1 MTQKSRRA
9 LKRES
14 YRSLSMA
21 QRFRLG
27 ASTVLGNG
35 VLLLFSITCIYP
47 ILWLFYS
54 SLKTQA
60 EFSTNPLALP
70 ATPSFRH
77 YRTVLFETDMFRWM
91 LNTVRNTAISLTL
104 IILLSFV
111 VGYFLS
117 RFKFKGRNLMYGF
130 YMLGVLVPMHAL
142 MIPMYIQFHTL
153 GLDDQ
158 WFSLIIPY
166 VSFGLTIG
174 VFLVE
179 SALHSVP
186 IDLEEAAAI
195 DGASFHRTLFSIMM
209 PIARP
214 VLVTIGIIQFFAC
227 WNEFSF
233 ALILITSDRLKT
245 IPVGLT
251 MFKGTYQSDYPKM
264 MTGMFVAMLPAMVLY
279 FSFSGKIIQGMVAGA
294 VKG

>member
-1 MTQKSRRA
+1 MQKNQRD
-9 LKRES
+9 LKRRS
-14 YRSLSMA
+14 YQSLSA
-21 QRFRLG
+21 GQRFSLT
-27 ASTVLGNG
+27 ASSVLGNG
-35 VLLLFSITCIYP
+35 ILAIFSITCIYP
-47 ILWLFYS
+47 IIWLFYS

-70 ATPSFRH
+70 GSPSFRH
-77 YRTVLFETDMFRWM
+77 YKTVLFETDMFRWM
-91 LNTVRNTAISLTL
+91 FNTVRTTAISLVL
-104 IILLSFV
+104 IILLSFI

-142 MIPMYIQFHTL
+142 MIPMYIQFHSL
-153 GLDDQ
+153 KLDDR
-158 WFSLIIPY
+158 WFTLIIPY

-195 DGASFHRTLFSIMM
+195 DGASFHRTMFSIMM
-209 PIARP
+209 PIAKP
-214 VLVTIGIIQFFAC
+214 VLVTIGIIQFFSC

-233 ALILITSDRLKT
+233 SLILITDNSLKT

-251 MFKGTYQSDYPKM
+251 MFKGTYQSEYPKM

>member
-1 MTQKSRRA
+1 MQKDKRDIRRRSYKA
-9 LKRES
+9 LS
-14 YRSLSMA
+14 VG
-21 QRFRLG
+21 QRFRLT
-27 ASTVLGNG
+27 ASSFLGNG
-35 VLLLFSITCIYP
+35 ILIIFSITCFFP
-47 ILWLFYS
+47 IVWLFYS

-77 YRTVLFETDMFRWM
+77 YYTVLFETDMFTWM
-91 LNTVRNTAISLTL
+91 LNTIRTTAISLVL
-104 IILLSFV
+104 IILLSFI

-117 RFKFKGRNLMYGF
+117 RFRFKGRNFLYGF

-142 MIPMYIQFHTL
+142 MIPMYIQFHSL
-153 GLDDQ
+153 SLDNR

-179 SALHSVP
+179 SAMHSVP

-195 DGASFHRTLFSIMM
+195 DGASFHRTMFSIMM
-209 PIARP
+209 PIAKP
-214 VLVTIGIIQFFAC
+214 VLVTIGIIQFFSC

-233 ALILITSDRLKT
+233 ALILISDNNLKT

-251 MFKGTYQSDYPKM
+251 MFKGAYQTEYPKM
-264 MTGMFVAMLPAMVLY
+264 MTGMFVAMLPAMILY

>member
-1 MTQKSRRA
+1 MRKNRREIKRKS
-9 LKRES
+9 
-14 YRSLSMA
+14 YQSLSAA
-21 QRFRLG
+21 QRFRLK
-27 ASTVLGNG
+27 ASSVLGNG
-35 VLLLFSITCIYP
+35 ILVAYSVTCIYP
-47 ILWLFYS
+47 IIWLFYS

-70 ATPSFRH
+70 ASPSFLH
-77 YRTVLFETDMFRWM
+77 YHTVLFETEMYKWM
-91 LNTVRNTAISLTL
+91 INSLRTTAISLVL
-104 IILLSFV
+104 IILLSFI

-117 RFKFKGRNLMYGF
+117 RFSFKGRNLMYGF
-130 YMLGVLVPMHAL
+130 YMLGVLMPMHAL
-142 MIPMYIQFHTL
+142 MIPMYIQFHSL
-153 GLDDQ
+153 KLDNQ

-179 SALHSVP
+179 SAMHSVP
-186 IDLEEAAAI
+186 IELEEAAAI
-195 DGASFHRTLFSIMM
+195 DGASFHHTMFRIVM
-209 PIARP
+209 PVAKP

-233 ALILITSDRLKT
+233 ALILISDNSLKT

-251 MFKGTYQSDYPKM
+251 MFKGAYQTEYPKM

>member
-1 MTQKSRRA
+1 MGNN
-9 LKRES
+9 KREIRRKS
-14 YRSLSMA
+14 YQSMSA
-21 QRFRLG
+21 GKRFRLT
-27 ASTVLGNG
+27 AAKVMGNG
-35 VLLLFSITCIYP
+35 ILTVFSITCIYP
-47 ILWLFYS
+47 IIWLFYS

-60 EFSTNPLALP
+60 EFSQNPLALP
-70 ATPSFRH
+70 ETPSFRH
-77 YRTVLFETDMFRWM
+77 YKTVLFETDMYKWM
-91 LNTVRNTAISLTL
+91 INSLRTTAISLVL
-104 IILLSFV
+104 IILLSFI

-117 RFKFKGRNLMYGF
+117 RFKFKGRDALYGF

-153 GLDDQ
+153 GLDNGR
-158 WFSLIIPY
+158 FSLVLPY
-166 VSFGLTIG
+166 VGFGMTIG

-179 SALHSVP
+179 SAMHSIP
-186 IDLEEAAAI
+186 TELEEAAAI
-195 DGASFHRTLFSIMM
+195 DGASFHRTMFSIMM
-209 PIARP
+209 PVARP

-233 ALILITSDRLKT
+233 SLILINDNSLKT

-251 MFKGTYQSDYPKM
+251 MFKGPYQTEYPKM
-264 MTGMFVAMLPAMVLY
+264 MTGMFVAMLPAMILY

>member
-1 MTQKSRRA
+1 MQKNNREIRRKSYQA
-9 LKRES
+9 LS
-14 YRSLSMA
+14 AS
-21 QRFRLG
+21 QRFRLTS
-27 ASTVLGNG
+27 ASVLGNG
-35 VLLLFSITCIYP
+35 ILIFFSITCIFP
-47 ILWLFYS
+47 IIWLFYS

-60 EFSTNPLALP
+60 EFSNNPLALP
-70 ATPSFRH
+70 ASPSFRH
-77 YRTVLFETDMFRWM
+77 YYTVLFETEMYKWII
-91 LNTVRNTAISLTL
+91 NTVRTTAISLVL
-104 IILLSFV
+104 IILISFV

-117 RFKFKGRNLMYGF
+117 RFKFRGRDAMYGF

-153 GLDDQ
+153 GLDNH

-179 SALHSVP
+179 SSMHSIP
-186 IDLEEAAAI
+186 TDLEEAAAI
-195 DGASFHRTLFSIMM
+195 DGASFTRTLFSIMM
-209 PIARP
+209 PIAKP
-214 VLVTIGIIQFFAC
+214 VLVTIGIIQFFSC

-233 ALILITSDRLKT
+233 ALILISDEGLKT

-251 MFKGTYQSDYPKM
+251 MFKGAYQTEYPKM
-264 MTGMFVAMLPAMVLY
+264 MTGMFVAMLPAMILY
-279 FSFSGKIIQGMVAGA
+279 FCFSGKIIQGMVAGA